1 MRQRSVVLPQENA
14 FHSPPGML
22 SWTHCWRVSKLDTV
36 DCCVVLQI
44 KMRSNRIKIFLS
56 LSRLDHLIETWQ
68 WWSGYHAGFGS
79 HWIELGIEIVPVLLF
94 GVTSIVGI
102 AAVVLEWWLREQNW
116 STSSKLV
123 VLALLG
129 IGLVYEMIVSF
140 TVPSSSMAWHLG
152 HMFVTHLLLSMLP
165 PILVWLTCPDID
177 LFTFPFF
184 KEKLL

>member
-1 MRQRSVVLPQENA
+1 M
-14 FHSPPGML
+14 
-22 SWTHCWRVSKLDTV
+22 
-36 DCCVVLQI
+36 
-44 KMRSNRIKIFLS
+44 
-56 LSRLDHLIETWQ
+56 
-68 WWSGYHAGFGS
+68 
-79 HWIELGIEIVPVLLF
+79 GIEIVPILLF
-94 GVTSIVGI
+94 GFTSIVGI

-129 IGLVYEMIVSF
+129 IGLVYEIVSF

-152 HMFVTHLLLSMLP
+152 HMFVTPLLLSMLP

>member
-1 MRQRSVVLPQENA
+1 
-14 FHSPPGML
+14 
-22 SWTHCWRVSKLDTV
+22 
-36 DCCVVLQI
+36 
-44 KMRSNRIKIFLS
+44 MRSNRIKIFLS

-68 WWSGYHAGFGS
+68 WWIGYHAGFGS

>member
-1 MRQRSVVLPQENA
+1 M
-14 FHSPPGML
+14 
-22 SWTHCWRVSKLDTV
+22 VSKLDNM
-36 DCCVVLQI
+36 DVVLQI
-44 KMRSNRIKIFLS
+44 KVRNNRIKIFLS
-56 LSRLDHLIETWQ
+56 VSRLDHLIETWQ

-79 HWIELGIEIVPVLLF
+79 HWIELEIEIVPVLLF

-116 STSSKLV
+116 SRSSKLV

-129 IGLVYEMIVSF
+129 IGLVYEMV
-140 TVPSSSMAWHLG
+140 
-152 HMFVTHLLLSMLP
+152 HLLLSMLP
-165 PILVWLTCPDID
+165 PILVWLSCPDID

>member
-22 SWTHCWRVSKLDTV
+22 SWTHCWRVSKLDNV

-94 GVTSIVGI
+94 GTTSIVGI

-116 STSSKLV
+116 SRSSKLV

-129 IGLVYEMIVSF
+129 MGLVYEMIVSF

-165 PILVWLTCPDID
+165 PILVWLTYPDID